1 MTDEFSEKTN
11 QLLDYI
17 EKTYLKV
24 KIVPYQLPNYLTV
37 QDMALD
43 HHGDRLVQKMR
54 LDTTQKVMIIF
65 KNLKQF
71 NLAQAQAMDTGFNR
85 LFAEGTA
92 TPTFSDLVRTIEKK
106 DNHDDFVQE
115 PELPNLDDEVEDIS
129 M

>member
-43 HHGDRLVQKMR
+43 HLGDRLVQKMR

-65 KNLKQF
+65 KNLKKKKKKTLHRRKPWTLGSTDF
-71 NLAQAQAMDTGFNR
+71 LLKG
-85 LFAEGTA
+85 L
-92 TPTFSDLVRTIEKK
+92 PLLLLVTW
-106 DNHDDFVQE
+106 
-115 PELPNLDDEVEDIS
+115 
-129 M
+129 